1 MGWWESTK
9 AGKRQSTI
17 NIAGLLLVLTLCITL
32 ARTEE
37 NGKERKEKDIQKQTP
52 QTSTEFEHFNMS
64 QRNQH
69 NKTAS
74 LKRKA
79 LWKQKRKNKHRK
91 RMHKINLVKGIS
103 TKGGTFYLEE
113 QTRSRNQ
120 TQERDNLY
128 RTGSNILKGTRDKT
142 KRKQAYQLLMKA
154 ADLGSTRAME
164 KIAYALLFGD
174 QLPQNITAAKI
185 LYEALAEEG
194 SPRAHTALGFIHAT
208 GTGVYPNQAKAL
220 VYYTFAAIGGNHVA
234 QMILSYRYSAGISIP
249 HNCEA
254 ALIQYR
260 NVAKHVANKLTFAG
274 GILGGKVRLTERHE
288 NPYSSDGV
296 LDLDLYQYSKFL
308 AEKGEVQAQVTL
320 GQLHLVGGRGLE
332 QDPYK
337 AFYYFSKA
345 VKAGSTYALAFLG
358 KMYSEGSEAV
368 PQDNET
374 AFKYF
379 KMAADRGNPLGLNDL
394 GLAYLHGKGVPV
406 SYTVAFQY
414 FQKAAEKK
422 WIDAQY
428 QLGLMHY
435 YGLGVRQDYALA
447 YKYFHLASQSG
458 HVLAFYQLAHMYAT
472 GTRVARS
479 CHTAVELYK
488 NVCEQGSWSEKFLSA
503 YFAFREGDID
513 SSLLQY
519 MLLSEMGYE
528 VAQSNAAFILE
539 SKQSTIVR
547 ENQTYP
553 LAQLLWIRAANQ
565 VLNIFL
571 HLNTLRSLENSRL
584 AKYHVNEDVH
594 LAKRFYDMALQSSQE
609 AYAPVLLA
617 LAKLEVVHFFSE
629 IQRASFT
636 LVWQHRILNMFRFY
650 WDLLVIAL
658 LTVFLLVLI
667 AYRPT

>member
-1 MGWWESTK
+1 
-9 AGKRQSTI
+9 
-17 NIAGLLLVLTLCITL
+17 
-32 ARTEE
+32 
-37 NGKERKEKDIQKQTP
+37 
-52 QTSTEFEHFNMS
+52 
-64 QRNQH
+64 
-69 NKTAS
+69 
-74 LKRKA
+74 
-79 LWKQKRKNKHRK
+79 
-91 RMHKINLVKGIS
+91 
-103 TKGGTFYLEE
+103 
-113 QTRSRNQ
+113 RNQ

-565 VLNIFL
+565 GNLFYTVIIIKYPSPYYTWYTKNLYSTHILCSGKQANKIHGLGEVRLIAYYWEQGFIV
-571 HLNTLRSLENSRL
+571 SL
-584 AKYHVNEDVH
+584 DVH